1 MQEGWH
7 YELESEDA
15 PLTING
21 VVYNEMKGAYS
32 SPDEVLETAIMEALF
47 PDNTYSKNSG
57 GNPEK
62 IPELTMK
69 IILRFITNIITH
81 ATPIF
86 ICTEIWI

>member
-32 SPDEVLETAIMEALF
+32 SPDEVLGDGNYGSTVSRQHLQQKF
-47 PDNTYSKNSG
+47 RRKPGKNTG
-57 GNPEK
+57 
-62 IPELTMK
+62 TDV
-69 IILRFITNIITH
+69 
-81 ATPIF
+81 
-86 ICTEIWI
+86 